1 MREST
6 LLSNR
11 KNSTSDPQP
20 EVIATGT
27 SRSREMAQ
35 PEYLR
40 PSYDLSQF
48 QLLEALKVI
57 RRTGRRPTITVN
69 GKLYASHDLRK
80 IAALLPDEDLQPHHQ
95 ASVDVM
101 FAKKQFG
108 YRRTAYN
115 IAERINSWRT
125 EEQKQVAL
133 KAGRTSALPVLEPFP
148 FRHRGFSE
156 RTIRALMDCSIDAP
170 ERLLFMK
177 PADLKKIPG
186 LGKAS
191 LDEIMRYRAK
201 FIRRRAD

>member
-1 MREST
+1 MSHKYSVATIEPVKRG
-6 LLSNR
+6 R
-11 KNSTSDPQP
+11 KKMS
-20 EVIATGT
+20 EIALQFTGT
-27 SRSREMAQ
+27 D
-35 PEYLR
+35 LR
-40 PSYDLSQF
+40 GLLDV
-48 QLLEALKVI
+48 LLEALKVI
-57 RRTGRRPTITVN
+57 RRTGRRPTITIN

-133 KAGRTSALPVLEPFP
+133 KAGRTSDLPVLEPFP

-156 RTIRALMDCSIDAP
+156 RTIRALMDCSIDVP

-191 LDEIMRYRAK
+191 VDEIIRYRAK
-201 FIRRRAD
+201 FIRSPG

>member
-1 MREST
+1 MSET
-6 LLSNR
+6 AL
-11 KNSTSDPQP
+11 QF
-20 EVIATGT
+20 TGT
-27 SRSREMAQ
+27 D
-35 PEYLR
+35 LR
-40 PSYDLSQF
+40 GLLDV
-48 QLLEALKVI
+48 LLEALKVI
-57 RRTGRRPTITVN
+57 RRTGLRPTITVN

-80 IAALLPDEDLQPHHQ
+80 VAALLPDEDLQPHHQ

-115 IAERINSWRT
+115 IADRANSFRT
-125 EEQKQVAL
+125 EEQRQVAL
-133 KAGRTSALPVLEPFP
+133 KASRTSALAVSEPFP

-186 LGKAS
+186 VGKGS
-191 LDEIMRYRAK
+191 VDEIMRYRAK
-201 FIRRRAD
+201 FIRSSVMKKNP